1 MTMETETAFTI
12 ASLEI
17 ERQIEEC
24 KKSLQSPKLKK
35 KPKLKEQCENLLS
48 ELEGLKGLFDEHEAT
63 KYKRFG
69 ALRRK
74 KIQFK
79 LAKKVMGLKRKY
91 KPLVE
96 QINDVIGE

>member
-1 MTMETETAFTI
+1 METETAFTV

-24 KKSLQSPKLKK
+24 KKSLQSPELKK
-35 KPKLKEQCENLLS
+35 KLELHEQCKNLLS
-48 ELEGLKGLFDEHEAT
+48 ELEDLKGLFDEHDAT
-63 KYKRFG
+63 KYKRWG

-79 LAKKVMGLKRKY
+79 LAKKLMTLKRKY

-96 QINDVIGE
+96 QVNDIIGE